1 MFRLIILI
9 CMIASLGGCAMTEG
23 QTCAPG
29 WGPPVV
35 VFTLFLGKAVPRRG
49 DLTDQEWMSFV
60 DSTVTSSLP
69 NGYTVFDASGGWM
82 NPMTRQTIKEDTKVL
97 LVALPDVPESLA
109 AINRIRTAY
118 QIKFQQQLVGMTVV
132 RACGAF

>member
-9 CMIASLGGCAMTEG
+9 CMIVSLDGCATTES
-23 QTCAPG
+23 QTCASG

-35 VFTLFLGKAVPRRG
+35 VFTLFLGKAVPGRV

-60 DSTVTSSLP
+60 DSTVTSNLP
-69 NGYTVFDASGGWM
+69 NGYTVFDASGGWR
-82 NPMTRQTIKEDTKVL
+82 NPMTHRAIKEDTKVL

-118 QIKFQQQLVGMTVV
+118 QIKFQQQLVGM
-132 RACGAF
+132 